1 VEEMKV
7 EEMKVEEMKVEE
19 MKVEEMK
26 VEINESCSRAA
37 KIQYMVFF

>member
-1 VEEMKV
+1 VKEEMVMKMVEET
-7 EEMKVEEMKVEE
+7 
-19 MKVEEMK
+19 KVEEMK

>member
-1 VEEMKV
+1 VKEEMMMKMVEETKV
-7 EEMKVEEMKVEE
+7 EETKVEET
-19 MKVEEMK
+19 K